1 MGGLFGGGKVKAPV
15 APKID
20 TSAQDKMIA
29 QTQQQI
35 DTQQKE
41 TERLRTQAEE
51 ERRTMEEQ
59 LAAKQS
65 ARRRGGKRSL
75 LSEARFMPE
84 LGIMDEEEKLGG

>member
-1 MGGLFGGGKVKAPV
+1 MGGIFGGGMKMKTPKV
-15 APKID
+15 D
-20 TSAQDKMIA
+20 TTAQDKMIE

-35 DTQQKE
+35 EMQQAE

-59 LAAKQS
+59 LAAKQA
-65 ARRRGGKRSL
+65 ARRRGGKRAL

-84 LGIMDEEEKLGG
+84 LGVTDEEQTLGG

>member
-1 MGGLFGGGKVKAPV
+1 MGGLFGG
-15 APKID
+15 APKMPKVD
-20 TSAQDKMIA
+20 TSAQDKMIQ

-35 DTQQKE
+35 EMQQKE

-51 ERRTMEEQ
+51 ERRTLEEQ
-59 LAAKQS
+59 LASKQA

-84 LGIMDEEEKLGG
+84 LGVTDEEQKLGG

>member
-1 MGGLFGGGKVKAPV
+1 MGGLFGG
-15 APKID
+15 APKMPKVD
-20 TSAQDKMIA
+20 TSAQDKMIQ

-35 DTQQKE
+35 EMQQKE

-59 LAAKQS
+59 LAAKQA

-84 LGIMDEEEKLGG
+84 LGVTEEDQTLGG

>member
-1 MGGLFGGGKVKAPV
+1 MGGMFGGGAKMPKV
-15 APKID
+15 D
-20 TSAQDKMIA
+20 TSAQDKMIQ

-35 DTQQKE
+35 EMQQKE

-59 LAAKQS
+59 LAAKQA

-84 LGIMDEEEKLGG
+84 LGVTEEDQTLGG